1 MFSGTIR
8 LAVVATA
15 IIFAATSSVLALTR
29 EEARV
34 RAEARARAA
43 AAAPAPTAAGLDP
56 LAPWQIRFD
65 AMDANRDGRVTLDE
79 ARAHAEKAFKAMDKD
94 GDGKLSPREF
104 VAAHTPASVNG
115 VIPPTAARATAEA
128 KYTFS
133 TLDTNHDGTLDL
145 DEWKAAVDA
154 NFAKAD
160 VKKHGSIF
168 RWEFRRFPW

>member
-1 MFSGTIR
+1 MTISGRTR
-8 LAVVATA
+8 LAVVATT
-15 IIFAATSSVLALTR
+15 IILGATSSVLALSR

-43 AAAPAPTAAGLDP
+43 APATAAGLDP

-79 ARAHAEKAFKAMDKD
+79 ARAHAEKSFKLMDKD

-115 VIPPTAARATAEA
+115 VIPPTAAKATADA
-128 KYTFS
+128 KYAFS
-133 TLDTNHDGTLDL
+133 VIDTNHDGSIDL
-145 DEWKAAVDA
+145 TEWKAETDA
-154 NFAKAD
+154 RFARAD
-160 VKKHGSIF
+160 VNHHGSIF